1 MAWMVD
7 AFGPGGLAAG
17 TSTVIGC
24 LDIQSPRVQSATE
37 MAALIRRA
45 MVRVPSKH
53 LWVNP
58 FAGRNWAQRGTAAA
72 HPAPG

>member
-1 MAWMVD
+1 MAWMMD

-17 TSTVIGC
+17 TSAMIGC
-24 LDIQSPRVQSATE
+24 LDIQSPRVQSASE

-45 MVRVPSKH
+45 MGRVPSKR

-58 FAGRNWAQRGTAAA
+58 D
-72 HPAPG
+72 